1 MESEKIYKLLKI
13 VEENNIDIDKLEDI
27 IISAKKQEEE
37 VKRIKVP
44 VELLIKGNLT
54 GKIDT
59 EYRED
64 YIDFLAIRNKLDGA
78 VSISDWYEEVGINR
92 NDFVYLSKELTE
104 YIVKQY
110 MNIASK
116 KLDFE
121 ENKSNL
127 IFEMDY
133 NEGRN

>member
-13 VEENNIDIDKLEDI
+13 VEENGIDIDKLEDI
-27 IISAKKQEEE
+27 IVSAKNQEEK

-92 NDFVYLSKELTE
+92 NDFVYFSKELTE

>member
-27 IISAKKQEEE
+27 IISAKNQEEE

-59 EYRED
+59 GYRED

-78 VSISDWYEEVGINR
+78 VSISDWYEEVGISR

>member
-13 VEENNIDIDKLEDI
+13 VEDNNIDIDKLEDI
-27 IISAKKQEEE
+27 IVSAKNQEEE

-92 NDFVYLSKELTE
+92 NDFVYFSKELTE